1 VSKARKGGNVDLGL
15 AGRRAIVCA
24 SSRGLGYACALS
36 LAREGAELVLNGRDS
51 EALRAAADRVEA
63 ETARRP
69 GTVAADLSTPEGRK
83 ALVAACPDA
92 DILINN
98 NAGPPPSDFYAL
110 QRRDWDAAFES
121 NALAGLDL
129 IQALTPGMRER
140 KFGRIVNITSAM
152 VKSPRPGMELS
163 TAARAALTAA
173 CKALSRTLAPDNV
186 TINNMLPE
194 RFDTDRQV
202 FMAKRMMAQHGYSYE
217 EARARIVA
225 TIPAHRFGDPKEFG
239 DACAFLCGAQAGFI
253 SGQNIQLDGG
263 AYDGLV

>member
-1 VSKARKGGNVDLGL
+1 MGK
-15 AGRRAIVCA
+15 RALVCA

-36 LAREGAELVLNGRDS
+36 LAREGAEVVLNGRNP
-51 EALRAAADRVEA
+51 ETLRAAADRLEA
-63 ETARRP
+63 ETSRRP
-69 GTVAADLSTPEGRK
+69 VTVIADLSNHEGRK
-83 ALVAACPDA
+83 ALIAACPEA
-92 DILINN
+92 DILVNN
-98 NAGPPPSDFYAL
+98 NGGPSPADFFAL
-110 QRRDWDAAFES
+110 RAEDWAAAFES
-121 NALAGLDL
+121 NALAGFDL
-129 IQALTPGMRER
+129 IQALARGMRAR

-202 FMAKRMMAQHGYSYE
+202 FMAKRMMSQHGITYE

-225 TIPAHRFGDPKEFG
+225 TIPAHRFGEPKEFG
-239 DACAFLCGAQAGFI
+239 DMCAFLCSAQAGFM

-263 AYDGLV
+263 AYDGLI